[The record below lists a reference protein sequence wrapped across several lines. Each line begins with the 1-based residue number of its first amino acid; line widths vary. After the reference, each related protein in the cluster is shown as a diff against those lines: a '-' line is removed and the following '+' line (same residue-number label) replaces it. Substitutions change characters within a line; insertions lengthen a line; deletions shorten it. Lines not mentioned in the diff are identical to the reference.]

1 MQQLILKFS
10 TIIEKRRTKDE
21 MVVVLRSEQLEG
33 IFHCMVLK

>member
-10 TIIEKRRTKDE
+10 TIIEKRRKKDE